1 MPRIVGALLI
11 LLRIALVWLSLY
23 GAGAISIHLLRKA
36 RVVNDCGIGRIF
48 AGICAFLILIPLLS
62 LLSVM
67 NRVIVAMAVFALA
80 SVGALVLLKVLRGM
94 RIVPPRPVL
103 LFVPVAVLALFLCAT
118 NLLRACRPN
127 DHSDPLITYAVQP
140 DRWLDEGR
148 ICFLEETEF
157 SAMPLVGEI
166 LSVPAASLSL
176 DRLDQLSLLQAFQM
190 TLLLA
195 ALLYGSRKLEAGV
208 WGSVIA
214 LCAGAACPL
223 LAGWGAL
230 AKVDMTAAFLI
241 TISFCG
247 CMAAGQSRR
256 RVPAWA
262 WLAFGLA
269 AATKLTVW
277 LLLPAFAI
285 LAAFAGEY
293 RIGWK
298 ALSGRIGLLLLVPAA
313 FAIRTWLHTGT
324 PFYPFGLPMLPPS
337 AAWVRASAPALDALS
352 TRMHAAIPTELIDL
366 VEAWS
371 TVLYL
376 LLIGIAVLVLGRKLR
391 SAVSLLLAIAVTSG
405 LGLAFL
411 RPLAW
416 GAKYT
421 MPMLPFLA
429 CAGGLW
435 LARSKVNLAG
445 QALFVALF
453 CATTPIVQRAQF
465 LVSFATSEAP
475 LQFDSDTYRSPRPV
489 HLWADANLPEGTRL
503 LSVFS
508 AERYF
513 SDHPVICA
521 RTHHSARRLFAV
533 DGLEAELAILRD
545 LGITHVYFDAADPME
560 NALLI
565 LNYWSP
571 PDDAGGLAGQLSIL
585 SAVGSA
591 GPLVP
596 VALVEGFQVCE
607 VRYPE

>member
-23 GAGAISIHLLRKA
+23 GAGAISINLLGRA
-36 RVVNDCGIGRIF
+36 RVIGDGSIGRIL
-48 AGICAFLILIPLLS
+48 AGMCAFLLFIPLLS
-62 LLSVM
+62 LMSIM
-67 NRVIVAMAVFALA
+67 NRVVVPTVVVALAVAGAFALIRN
-80 SVGALVLLKVLRGM
+80 LRG
-94 RIVPPRPVL
+94 RGIGFPRPAF
-103 LFVPVAVLALFLCAT
+103 LFVPLALLALFLCLT
-118 NLLRACRPN
+118 NVFRACRPN
-127 DHSDPLITYAVQP
+127 DHSDALITYAVQP
-140 DRWLDEGR
+140 DRWLNEGR

-190 TLLLA
+190 TLLLG
-195 ALLYGSRKLEAGV
+195 ALLYGSRRLGAGG
-208 WGSVIA
+208 WGIAIA

-230 AKVDMTAAFLI
+230 AKVDMTAAFLT
-241 TISFCG
+241 TIALSG
-247 CMAAGQSRR
+247 CFAAGQSGS

-285 LAAFAGEY
+285 LAAFAGEC
-293 RIGWK
+293 RIGRK

-324 PFYPFGLPMLPPS
+324 PFYPFGLPLLPPS

-352 TRMHAAIPTELIDL
+352 TRMHAAVSTEIIDL
-366 VEAWS
+366 LEAWS

-376 LLIGIAVLVLGRKLR
+376 LLIGIAALVFGKKLR
-391 SAVSLLLAIAVTSG
+391 SVVSLLVAIALTFG

-429 CAGGLW
+429 CTGGLW

-445 QALFVALF
+445 QALLVALL
-453 CATTPIVQRAQF
+453 CATTPIAQRAQF
-465 LVSFATSEAP
+465 LASFVTSGVP

-489 HLWADANLPEGTRL
+489 HLWANANLPQGTRL

-521 RTHHSARRLFAV
+521 RTHHAARRLFAV

-545 LGITHVYFDAADPME
+545 LGITHVYFDAADPMQL
-560 NALLI
+560 NFLS

-571 PDDAGGLAGQLSIL
+571 PDDARGLAGELSIL
-585 SAVGSA
+585 TAVDSA